1 MFMLQIVLASLCLAA
16 PSPDAGVLTSARVL
30 DESSPSDWRRV
41 DPSNTL
47 YLDLPGGR
55 VVIEL
60 AAGFAPAHVENIRT
74 LAREHYFDDLA
85 ILRSQD
91 NYVAQWGDPNADDR
105 TNAGD
110 RAHAKSLGSARTK
123 LPAEFSRPSQGL
135 AFTKLSDGDVYTREV
150 GWADG
155 FPVGRDPGTGQIW
168 LAHCYGIVGAGRN
181 NPADSSNGAELYVVT
196 GHSPRHLD
204 RNITAVGRVL
214 QGMELLSSLPRGTGA
229 LGFYEKPQQRVP
241 LKRVM
246 LASAIS
252 AADRTEWEAL
262 RTDTPTFQQW
272 VEARR
277 NRREPW
283 FVYPVGHVELC
294 NVPLPARELKKPA
307 H

>member
-1 MFMLQIVLASLCLAA
+1 MCRLQIVRASLCLAG
-16 PSPDAGVLTSARVL
+16 PPPHAGILRAARVRE
-30 DESSPSDWRRV
+30 ESSPSDWRRV

-105 TNAGD
+105 ANAGD

-135 AFTKLSDGDVYTREV
+135 AFTKLSDGDVYTREA

-155 FPVGRDPGTGQIW
+155 FPVGRDPRTGQIW

-181 NPADSSNGAELYVVT
+181 NPADSTHGAELYVVT
-196 GHSPRHLD
+196 CHRPRHLD
-204 RNITAVGRVL
+204 RDITPVGRQL
-214 QGMELLSSLPRGTGA
+214 QRKELR
-229 LGFYEKPQQRVP
+229 
-241 LKRVM
+241 
-246 LASAIS
+246 
-252 AADRTEWEAL
+252 
-262 RTDTPTFQQW
+262 
-272 VEARR
+272 
-277 NRREPW
+277 
-283 FVYPVGHVELC
+283 
-294 NVPLPARELKKPA
+294 
-307 H
+307 